1 VGDAEKL
8 PSVQSDS
15 ETVGQ
20 CRHAPPYS
28 GSSRDIGGHADILF
42 SVQSASGHRGRRGM
56 PDMLLSVQSPSGD
69 SEGHTNML
77 RSVQSASDRV
87 GPCRHAPLCSISFWL
102 YFVPWRH
109 APLSSVSF

>member
-1 VGDAEKL
+1 MGDAEKL
-8 PSVQSDS
+8 PSVHSDS

-69 SEGHTNML
+69 SEGHTDML

-102 YFVPWRH
+102 
-109 APLSSVSF
+109 

>member
-1 VGDAEKL
+1 MGDAEKL
-8 PSVQSDS
+8 PSVHSDS

-56 PDMLLSVQSPSGD
+56 PDMLLSVQSPLGD
-69 SEGHTNML
+69 SEGHADML
-77 RSVQSASDRV
+77 LYVPLASGYSLCHGDMLLSVQSASETV
-87 GPCRHAPLCSISFWL
+87 GAIQTCFTQ
-102 YFVPWRH
+102 
-109 APLSSVSF
+109 